1 MTMEDE
7 TIQPESERDSAQ
19 IFTEDQQL
27 PEIPEKFL
35 QLEAVRS
42 LLDVSA
48 FPFELYF
55 GRFR

>member
-1 MTMEDE
+1 MEDE